1 MKQFTRVVFVALVV
15 SSLLAAQ
22 NTDLLAQSAATASNR
37 GTPARAATFDDLV
50 AFNTS
55 PKAPAAFSLPT
66 SLDAAPAPALPQAS
80 SKSSSR
86 KWVLIAG
93 LALAGTGTALA
104 VRKEPVHQTTCI
116 AYDACPTPGLVRMTG
131 GIMAAIGG
139 SLVLFKIKN

>member
-1 MKQFTRVVFVALVV
+1 MQRFTRVVFVALVV
-15 SSLLAAQ
+15 SSLLAGQ
-22 NTDLLAQSAATASNR
+22 NTELLAQTQVAASDR
-37 GTPARAATFDDLV
+37 GTPARPATLEDLV
-50 AFNTS
+50 ASHTS
-55 PKAPAAFSLPT
+55 PITPAAVSLPA
-66 SLDAAPAPALPQAS
+66 SLDPTPAKAPQAS
-80 SKSSSR
+80 GSSSSR

-139 SLVLFKIKN
+139 SLVLFRLKN